1 MRNMSYFCT
10 VKSLI
15 IVFRASFI
23 AVICLFFIGITPAKS
38 AEESMDS
45 VEVGLLTCS
54 PHQLIYGY
62 FGHTAIRFHDL
73 KNGDDW
79 TFNYGIF
86 NMRIPF
92 FIPRFVFGLTDYEMG
107 VMPFDVFCS
116 EYGHFG
122 SGVTEQILN
131 LTQEEKQNL
140 YDALA
145 ENYRPENRKYRYNY
159 FYDNCTTR
167 ARDMIERCI
176 TGKVRY
182 NEEQVSKTT
191 YRNLVHDCT
200 MIHPWTSFG
209 IDLALG
215 AKSDREIGRAQ
226 QEFLPARLLQDFS
239 SAVIIDANGQTRPLV
254 MSTRIDVK
262 PGVQVVDSGFPLTP
276 TETSIVILLITV
288 FISVYEFYKKRHMWI
303 YDGILMLTTGLA
315 GLLITFLL
323 FSEHPTTTINF
334 MFLVLNPLPLVYLP
348 YMIKKSLKHKKDSFF
363 KWAILPIILF
373 YMAQVFGIQQYPTA
387 MIILASCLLIRCVSR
402 SILKIETDK

>member
-92 FIPRFVFGLTDYEMG
+92 FIPRFVLGLTDYEMG
-107 VMPFDVFCS
+107 VMPYDVFCT

-131 LTQEEKQNL
+131 LTLEEKQNL
-140 YDALA
+140 YNALA
-145 ENYRPENRKYRYNY
+145 ENYRPER
-159 FYDNCTTR
+159 F
-167 ARDMIERCI
+167 
-176 TGKVRY
+176 
-182 NEEQVSKTT
+182 
-191 YRNLVHDCT
+191 
-200 MIHPWTSFG
+200 
-209 IDLALG
+209 
-215 AKSDREIGRAQ
+215 
-226 QEFLPARLLQDFS
+226 
-239 SAVIIDANGQTRPLV
+239 
-254 MSTRIDVK
+254 
-262 PGVQVVDSGFPLTP
+262 
-276 TETSIVILLITV
+276 
-288 FISVYEFYKKRHMWI
+288 
-303 YDGILMLTTGLA
+303 
-315 GLLITFLL
+315 
-323 FSEHPTTTINF
+323 
-334 MFLVLNPLPLVYLP
+334 VLN
-348 YMIKKSLKHKKDSFF
+348 
-363 KWAILPIILF
+363 
-373 YMAQVFGIQQYPTA
+373 
-387 MIILASCLLIRCVSR
+387 SC
-402 SILKIETDK
+402 

>member
-1 MRNMSYFCT
+1 MRNISYFCT
-10 VKSLI
+10 VKSLN
-15 IVFRASFI
+15 IVFRASSI
-23 AVICLFFIGITPAKS
+23 AVICLFLIGITPAKS

-92 FIPRFVFGLTDYEMG
+92 FIPRFVLGLTDYEMG
-107 VMPFDVFCS
+107 VMPFDVFCK
-116 EYGHFG
+116 EYSHFG
-122 SGVTEQILN
+122 SSVTEQILN
-131 LTQEEKQNL
+131 LTGEEKQDL
-140 YDALA
+140 YNALA
-145 ENYRPENRKYRYNY
+145 ENYRPENREYRYNY

-176 TGKVRY
+176 MGKIQY
-182 NEEQVSKTT
+182 NEDHINKTT

-200 MIHPWTSFG
+200 MIHPWASFG

-215 AKSDREIGRAQ
+215 VNSDREIGRAK
-226 QEFLPARLLQDFS
+226 QEFLPARLMQDFS
-239 SAVIIDANGQTRPLV
+239 SAVIIDANGKTRPLI
-254 MSTRIDVK
+254 MDTRIDIK
-262 PGVQVVDSGFPLTP
+262 PGVQVVKSEFPLTP
-276 TETSIVILLITV
+276 IEVSVIILIITI
-288 FISVYEFYKKRHMWI
+288 FISVYEYYKKRQMWV
-303 YDGILMLTTGLA
+303 YDGILMLIDGLA

-334 MFLVLNPLPLVYLP
+334 IFLILNPLPLVFLP
-348 YMIKKSLKHKKDSFF
+348 HMIKKSIQGKKDSFF

-373 YMAQVFGIQQYPTA
+373 YLIFVFGIQQYPTA
-387 MIILASCLLIRCVSR
+387 MVILASCLLIRCISR
-402 SILKIETDK
+402 STLKIETDK

>member
-226 QEFLPARLLQDFS
+226 QEFLPVRLLQDFS

-288 FISVYEFYKKRHMWI
+288 FISVYEFYKKRQMWI
-303 YDGILMLTTGLA
+303 YDGILMLPTGLA

>member
-1 MRNMSYFCT
+1 MRNIRYFCT
-10 VKSLI
+10 VKSFN

-23 AVICLFFIGITPAKS
+23 AVICLFIIGITPAKS

-73 KNGDDW
+73 RSGDDW

-86 NMRIPF
+86 NMHIPL
-92 FIPRFVFGLTDYEMG
+92 FIPRFVLGLTDYEMG
-107 VMPFDVFCS
+107 VMPFDVFCT
-116 EYGHFG
+116 EYSHFG
-122 SGVTEQILN
+122 SSVTEQMLN
-131 LTQEEKQNL
+131 LTGDEKQSL
-140 YDALA
+140 YNALV

-176 TGKVRY
+176 AGKVKY
-182 NEEQVSKTT
+182 NEDKVNKTT

-200 MIHPWTSFG
+200 IMHPWTSFG

-215 AKSDREIGRAQ
+215 AKSDMEIDRAK
-226 QEFLPARLLQDFS
+226 QEFLPARLMQDFS
-239 SAVIIDANGQTRPLV
+239 SAVIIDANGKTRSLITG
-254 MSTRIDVK
+254 TRMDIK
-262 PGVQVVDSGFPLTP
+262 PGVQVVRGNFPLTP
-276 TETSIVILLITV
+276 NEVSVIILLVTV
-288 FISVYEFYKKRHMWI
+288 LISGYEFYKKRQMWI
-303 YDGILMLTTGLA
+303 YDGILMLIDGVA

-323 FSEHPTTTINF
+323 FSVHPTTTINF
-334 MFLVLNPLPLVYLP
+334 IFLVLNPLPLVFLP
-348 YMIKKSLKHKKDSFF
+348 RMIKKSLQGKKDKFF

-373 YMAQVFGIQQYPTA
+373 YLVLVFGIQQYTTA
-387 MIILASCLLIRCVSR
+387 MIILASCLLIRCISR